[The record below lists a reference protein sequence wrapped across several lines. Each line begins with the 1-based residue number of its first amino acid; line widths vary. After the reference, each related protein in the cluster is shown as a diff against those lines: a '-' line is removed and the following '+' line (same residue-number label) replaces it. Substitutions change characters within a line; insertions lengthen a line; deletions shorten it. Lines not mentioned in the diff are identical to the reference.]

1 MLCSGV
7 AIYHRYGVCTVWWCG
22 GMSQVWCVYCVVVW
36 QHVTDMVCL
45 LCGGVAVFHMYGI
58 CTLWKCGS
66 VLYVLCVYCVE
77 V

>member
-1 MLCSGV
+1 
-7 AIYHRYGVCTVWWCG
+7 
-22 GMSQVWCVYCVVVW
+22 VYCVVLW